1 MIEVSTSVAAGG
13 EEEGSVVWI
22 ILCST
27 VTGQVL
33 DADHMMSKTALGH
46 QQDLHPVIQTLYD
59 HADLRC
65 LPTCALWVV

>member
-1 MIEVSTSVAAGG
+1 MLQQ
-13 EEEGSVVWI
+13 EGRRKVIVFCGLI

-33 DADHMMSKTALGH
+33 DVDHMMSKTALGH

-65 LPTCALWVV
+65 LPTCAL